1 MIVSLLMIVKKS
13 SWLISLFIN
22 ASDILLSVLFNILL
36 TNITIYSVFFLV
48 VFNRVFFTIPVGI
61 ENARLKLALAI
72 PAGAPITVANDAIE
86 MLTVVTDK
94 TMTYQNRQKKQFI
107 Y

>member
-1 MIVSLLMIVKKS
+1 MLFNLLLADIK
-13 SWLISLFIN
+13 
-22 ASDILLSVLFNILL
+22 ILLRF
-36 TNITIYSVFFLV
+36 FFLFCV
-48 VFNRVFFTIPVGI
+48 VFNNFFTIPDGI
-61 ENARLKLALAI
+61 ENEILKRALAI

>member
-1 MIVSLLMIVKKS
+1 MIVKKS

-22 ASDILLSVLFNILL
+22 ASDILLSMLFNILL
-36 TNITIYSVFFLV
+36 ANITILQCFFFLFV

-61 ENARLKLALAI
+61 ENARLKPALAI